1 MQTSSRFIRLFQN
14 MGFILALAF
23 IIGLAIPQGAAQT
36 ISTVTP
42 LLAMIMT
49 LSIVSASPRITLNLK
64 KVWKPV
70 LISLLSNYIVLTFTI
85 IGLSYLLL
93 QDQELITGFVI
104 LAAVPPAVAVIPFA
118 ARLDGDLDFSL
129 IGTIA
134 LYLFALLLV
143 PIITIFFLGINVI
156 DPETLL
162 ITLAQL
168 IAVPFGIAVI
178 LRRTK
183 ISAKIEKY
191 RGTIINWGFFVV
203 VYTIIGANQA
213 AFLTEPFLLP
223 RIIII
228 SFISTF
234 VLGTL
239 INNAAKALHIEKT
252 RRISLILLGTR
263 KNYGMAAAIAL
274 ALFSSKAAIPAA
286 ITTALAIV
294 HFVWLNFWVKRMN

>member
-23 IIGLAIPQGAAQT
+23 IIGLAVPQGAAQT

-49 LSIVSASPRITLNLK
+49 LSIVSASPRITSNLK

-93 QDQELITGFVI
+93 QDQELRTGFVI
-104 LAAVPPAVAVIPFA
+104 LAAIPPAVAVIPFT

-168 IAVPFGIAVI
+168 IAIPFGIAII
-178 LRRTK
+178 LRRIKKSENRK
-183 ISAKIEKY
+183 IPGNDY
-191 RGTIINWGFFVV
+191 
-203 VYTIIGANQA
+203 
-213 AFLTEPFLLP
+213 
-223 RIIII
+223 
-228 SFISTF
+228 
-234 VLGTL
+234 
-239 INNAAKALHIEKT
+239 
-252 RRISLILLGTR
+252 
-263 KNYGMAAAIAL
+263 
-274 ALFSSKAAIPAA
+274 
-286 ITTALAIV
+286 
-294 HFVWLNFWVKRMN
+294 